1 MTIQALAPHQ
11 FNRRILLAVTG
22 MSPQIVTETL
32 YALCKT
38 EQPAFVPTEIH
49 ILSTQEGIKRARLT
63 LQEADTGHFHR
74 MCAEHGLSG
83 IKFDESC
90 LHVIHDAAGEPLS
103 DIQTP
108 EQNALAADQIAAFV
122 RGFTADVDSALHVSI
137 AGGRKSMGFFMGYA
151 MSLFGRVQDRLS
163 HVLVS
168 SDFENMPDFYFP
180 PVKPVVLYTRD
191 KKPVHTSEAQVM
203 LAEIPFVRLRNGLP
217 SNLLSGDSSFSETVE
232 TAQRH
237 LSNPVLTIDIASR
250 KVFCLDTQVKLEPQ
264 LFAWLRWLAEARK
277 NGQGDDGFFERQN
290 WDKEGFLRIYRL
302 TNGGASSDTTEQ
314 ILRSEGND
322 ATSDCLKFFDEKS
335 SNVNS
340 ALKKALG
347 AASSPYKI
355 VSKGKKPGIKKGL
368 SLPPGAIR
376 IVDGNAHSESG
387 VNSANKKTST

>member
-32 YALCKT
+32 YALCMT
-38 EQPAFVPTEIH
+38 QRPAFVPTEIH
-49 ILSTQEGIKRARLT
+49 ILSTQEGINRARLT
-63 LQEADTGHFHR
+63 LLEPDTGHFHR
-74 MCAEHGLSG
+74 MCAEYGLSG
-83 IKFDESC
+83 ITFDESC
-90 LHVIHDAAGEPLS
+90 LHVIHDAAGNALN

-108 EQNALAADQIAAFV
+108 QQNELAADQITAFV
-122 RGFTADVDSALHVSI
+122 RRFTADDDSALHVSI

-168 SDFENMPDFYFP
+168 SDFENLTDFYFP
-180 PVKPVVLYTRD
+180 PVKSIVLNTRVG
-191 KKPVHTSEAQVM
+191 KPVSTADAQVM

-237 LSNPVLTIDIASR
+237 LSNPVLTIDVTSR
-250 KVFCLDTQVKLEPQ
+250 TVHCLDTPVKLEPQ

-277 NGQGDDGFFERQN
+277 NGQGDEGFFERQN

-302 TNGGASSDTTEQ
+302 VNGGMSSDTTEQ
-314 ILRSEGND
+314 MLRSEGND
-322 ATSDCLKFFDEKS
+322 ATSDCLKFFDEKN
-335 SNVNS
+335 SNINK

-347 AASSPYKI
+347 AASGPYEI
-355 VSKGKKPGIKKGL
+355 ASKGQRPKIKKGL

-376 IVDGNAHSESG
+376 IVDGNAFSE
-387 VNSANKKTST
+387 ANTNITE